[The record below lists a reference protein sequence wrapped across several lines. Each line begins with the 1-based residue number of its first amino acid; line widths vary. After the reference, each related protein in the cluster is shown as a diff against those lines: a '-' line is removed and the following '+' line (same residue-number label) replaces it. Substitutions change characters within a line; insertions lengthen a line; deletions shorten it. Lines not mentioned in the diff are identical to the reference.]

1 VFWREFTQAGPL
13 PKRSYDGPRAARH
26 MASLPEHG
34 TLAARVTLEPG
45 ERRSLRFVIS
55 WNFPKGDIHW
65 AHRDKPDGP
74 SPPIPTPLWT
84 NYYATQW
91 ADSRA
96 SAREALLRHE
106 ELAGSTIA
114 FRDSLFGAAMPAPI
128 IDAASATLAL
138 LRTGTVIR
146 LEGGELWG
154 WEGQH
159 RLSGSCEGSC
169 THV

>member
-1 VFWREFTQAGPL
+1 MGTYSLDLVRPRRKRAKDSAPYHFRGQWFDDLTVFWREFTQAGPL

-74 SPPIPTPLWT
+74 SPPIPTP
-84 NYYATQW
+84 
-91 ADSRA
+91 
-96 SAREALLRHE
+96 
-106 ELAGSTIA
+106 STPT
-114 FRDSLFGAAMPAPI
+114 RRP
-128 IDAASATLAL
+128 
-138 LRTGTVIR
+138 R
-146 LEGGELWG
+146 
-154 WEGQH
+154 
-159 RLSGSCEGSC
+159 
-169 THV
+169 